1 MQLVNNE
8 SSIKDEIT
16 LSIIVPVYNEQEMLP
31 LFHHQLAKVL
41 STLSEDS
48 FEIIYVN
55 DGSTDDSWN
64 VMLNLK
70 SHYAIVECI
79 NLSRNFGKEAAM
91 TAGIDSAKGQAVIL
105 LDADLQ
111 DPPELIPQMLAAWRK
126 GYDVVNMKR
135 SARLGES
142 TFKCW
147 TAHVYYRLLDHLSDV
162 PLQKDVGDF
171 RLLSRRVIEGI
182 KQLSERSR
190 YMKGILSWP
199 GYKQTTISFDR
210 PERAAGETKWS
221 FMQLVKLGLS
231 GITAF
236 SVKPLRISTWA
247 GAIISA
253 SAFIYGLWIVIKTLV
268 FGEVVAGYPSMMLIQ
283 LFLGGVQL
291 FAIGILGEYVG
302 RIYAEAKARPIYLIM
317 DKESSIAQDNI
328 IEATHIES
336 SMVHKHG

>member
-8 SSIKDEIT
+8 SSDKHEIT

-31 LFHHQLAKVL
+31 IFHHHLAKVL
-41 STLSEDS
+41 STLSHDS

-55 DGSTDDSWN
+55 DGSSDESWD
-64 VMLNLK
+64 VMLNLN
-70 SHYAIVECI
+70 SHYACVESI

-91 TAGIDSAKGQAVIL
+91 TAGIDNAKGQAIIL

-111 DPPELIPQMLAAWRK
+111 DPPELIPEMLAAWRQ
-126 GYDVVNMKR
+126 GFDVVNMKR

-142 TFKCW
+142 RFKCW
-147 TAHVYYRLLDHLSDV
+147 TAHVYYRLLDHLSEV

-171 RLLSRRVIEGI
+171 RLLSRRVIEDI

-199 GYKQTTISFDR
+199 GYKQTTISFER
-210 PERAAGETKWS
+210 PERVAGETKWS
-221 FMQLVKLGLS
+221 FLQLVKLGLS

-247 GAIISA
+247 GALISA
-253 SAFIYGLWIVIKTLV
+253 SAFCYGFWILIKTLAY
-268 FGEVVAGYPSMMLIQ
+268 GEAVAGYPSMMLIQ

-291 FAIGILGEYVG
+291 LAIGVLGEYVG

-317 DKESSIAQDNI
+317 DKEKNNI
-328 IEATHIES
+328 VN
-336 SMVHKHG
+336 SMVEKHG

>member
-1 MQLVNNE
+1 MQLVNNG

-16 LSIIVPVYNEQEMLP
+16 LSIIVPVYNEQEMLKI
-31 LFHHQLAKVL
+31 FHHHLVKVL
-41 STLSEDS
+41 STLSDDH
-48 FEIIYVN
+48 FEIIYIN
-55 DGSTDDSWN
+55 DGSRDDSWEI
-64 VMLNLK
+64 MLSLT
-70 SHYAIVECI
+70 SHYATVECI

-111 DPPELIPQMLAAWRK
+111 DPPELIPQMLASWRK

-142 TFKCW
+142 KFKCW
-147 TAHVYYRLLDHLSDV
+147 TAHVYYRLLEHLSDV

-182 KQLSERSR
+182 KQLSEKSR

-199 GYKQTTISFDR
+199 GYKQTTISFER

-221 FMQLVKLGLS
+221 FFQLVKLGLS

-236 SVKPLRISTWA
+236 SIKPLRISTWA
-247 GAIISA
+247 GVTISG
-253 SAFIYGLWIVIKTLV
+253 SAFIYGIWIVLKTLV

-283 LFLGGVQL
+283 LFLGGVNL
-291 FAIGILGEYVG
+291 LAIGILGEYVG
-302 RIYAEAKARPIYLIM
+302 RIYAEAKDRPIYLIM
-317 DKESSIAQDNI
+317 DKESSINQRDNS
-328 IEATHIES
+328 ENSLVE
-336 SMVHKHG
+336 KHG

>member
-1 MQLVNNE
+1 MKLVNNE
-8 SSIKDEIT
+8 SSTKDEIT

-31 LFHHQLAKVL
+31 LFHHQLSKVL
-41 STLSEDS
+41 STLSNDS
-48 FEIIYVN
+48 FEIIYIN
-55 DGSTDDSWN
+55 DGSSDGSWD
-64 VMLNLK
+64 VMRSLT
-70 SHYAIVECI
+70 SHYSVVECI

-91 TAGIDSAKGQAVIL
+91 TAGIDSAKGQAIIL

-111 DPPELIPQMLAAWRK
+111 DPPELIPQMLSAWRQ

-135 SARLGES
+135 SARRGES
-142 TFKCW
+142 RFKCW

-182 KQLSERSR
+182 KQLPERSR

-199 GYKQTTISFDR
+199 GFKQTTISFER
-210 PERAAGETKWS
+210 PERVAGETKWS

-247 GAIISA
+247 GALISV
-253 SAFIYGLWIVIKTLV
+253 SAFIYGLWIITKTLV
-268 FGEVVAGYPSMMLIQ
+268 FGEVVAGYPSMMLML

-291 FAIGILGEYVG
+291 LAIGVLGEYVG

-317 DKESSIAQDNI
+317 DKESSTAKDCLV
-328 IEATHIES
+328 ES
-336 SMVHKHG
+336 KCIKGSMVQ